1 MWIYSIMVSAWMWR
15 LATMVSTYDG
25 EAVTVSVVDKDVDPG
40 TSFLAAAY
48 HSRSAAAAC
57 SSSRS

>member
-1 MWIYSIMVSAWMWR
+1 
-15 LATMVSTYDG
+15 MVSTYDK
-25 EAVTVSVVDKDVDPG
+25 EAVAVSVVEKDVDLG

-48 HSRSAAAAC
+48 RSRSAAAAC